1 MTTLFISDLHLDE
14 SRPYITELFLHFLET
29 EARQADAL
37 YILGDLFEFWS
48 GDDIRNPLNNSV
60 LDGLKALTDSGV
72 KCFFVKGN
80 RDFLV
85 NKGFEKAT
93 GVKVL
98 GDYTGIFLDGHKVL
112 IAHGDTF
119 CTLDEKYQAFRA
131 AVNIPW
137 RQWLFTCLPIFVRER
152 IADKI
157 RGHSKA
163 GNQQK
168 SMSIMDVTES
178 EVIDKMN
185 EYNCELLIH
194 GHTHKPAIHEVAL
207 GNEKTGRRVVLG
219 DWFDQG
225 SVLVW
230 NNGTYDL
237 QQREFLSALASE
249 QDSD

>member
-14 SRPYITELFLHFLET
+14 RRPQVTELFLHFLAT

-48 GDDIRNPLNNSV
+48 GDDISNPLNDSIQ
-60 LDGLKALTDSGV
+60 DGLKALTDSGI
-72 KCFFVKGN
+72 KCYLVKGN

-85 NKGFEKAT
+85 NKRFAKRT
-93 GVKVL
+93 GVTVL
-98 GDYTGIFLDGHKVL
+98 GDYTAIDLDGQKVL

-137 RQWLFTCLPIFVRER
+137 RQKLFTSLPIFVREA
-152 IADKI
+152 IANKI
-157 RGHSKA
+157 RGHSQE

-168 SMSIMDVTES
+168 SMTIMDVTES
-178 EVIDKMN
+178 EVIDKMQ
-185 EYNCELLIH
+185 EFNCDILIH
-194 GHTHKPAIHEVAL
+194 GHTHKPNIHDVAL
-207 GNEKTGRRVVLG
+207 TADKNGKRIVLG

-230 NNGTYDL
+230 HDGQYDL
-237 QQREFLSALASE
+237 QQRAFLGATE
-249 QDSD
+249 EK

>member
-14 SRPYITELFLHFLET
+14 RRPQITELFLHFLAT
-29 EARQADAL
+29 EARQADTL

-48 GDDIRNPLNNSV
+48 GDDISNPLNDSV
-60 LDGLKALTDSGV
+60 QDALKALTNSGV
-72 KCFFVKGN
+72 KCFLVKGN

-85 NKGFEKAT
+85 NKRFAKRT
-93 GVKVL
+93 GVVIL
-98 GDYTGIFLDGHKVL
+98 GDYTAIDLDGQKVL

-137 RQWLFTCLPIFVRER
+137 RQKLFTCLPIFVREA

-157 RGHSKA
+157 RGKSQE

-178 EVIDKMN
+178 EVIKQMQAFD
-185 EYNCELLIH
+185 CEILIH
-194 GHTHKPAIHEVAL
+194 GHTHKPNIHDVPL
-207 GNEKTGRRVVLG
+207 SPDKNGKRIVLG

-230 NNGTYDL
+230 QNGQYDL
-237 QQREFLSALASE
+237 QQRAFLKNT
-249 QDSD
+249 

>member
-14 SRPYITELFLHFLET
+14 RRPQVTELFLHFLAT

-48 GDDIRNPLNNSV
+48 GDDISNPLNDSIQ
-60 LDGLKALTDSGV
+60 DGLKALTDSGI
-72 KCFFVKGN
+72 KCYLVKGN

-85 NKGFEKAT
+85 NKRFAKRT
-93 GVKVL
+93 GVTVL
-98 GDYTGIFLDGHKVL
+98 GDYTAIDLDGQKVL

-137 RQWLFTCLPIFVRER
+137 RQKLFTSLPIFVRKA
-152 IADKI
+152 IANKI
-157 RGHSKA
+157 RGHSQE

-168 SMSIMDVTES
+168 SMTIMDVTES
-178 EVIDKMN
+178 EVIDKMQ
-185 EYNCELLIH
+185 EFNCDILIH
-194 GHTHKPAIHEVAL
+194 GHTHKPNIHDVAL
-207 GNEKTGRRVVLG
+207 ATDKTGKRIVLG

-230 NNGTYDL
+230 RDGQYDL
-237 QQREFLSALASE
+237 QQRAFLGATE
-249 QDSD
+249 EK

>member
-1 MTTLFISDLHLDE
+1 MTTLFISDLHLDDR
-14 SRPYITELFLHFLET
+14 RPQITELFLHFLAT

-48 GDDIRNPLNNSV
+48 GDDISNPLNDSV
-60 LDGLKALTDSGV
+60 QDGLKALTESGV
-72 KCFFVKGN
+72 KCFLVKGN

-85 NKGFEKAT
+85 SKRFAKRT
-93 GVKVL
+93 GMTIL
-98 GDYTGIFLDGHKVL
+98 GDYTAINLDGQNVL

-119 CTLDEKYQAFRA
+119 CTLDEKYQAFRT

-137 RQWLFTCLPIFVRER
+137 RQKLFTALPIFVREA

-157 RGHSKA
+157 RGKSQA

-168 SMSIMDVTES
+168 SMNIMDVTES
-178 EVIDKMN
+178 EVISKML
-185 EYNCELLIH
+185 EFKCDTLIH
-194 GHTHKPAIHEVAL
+194 GHTHKPYIHDVAL
-207 GNEKTGRRVVLG
+207 SANKQGKRIVLG

-230 NNGTYDL
+230 SEGKYDL
-237 QQREFLSALASE
+237 QQRAFLTS
-249 QDSD
+249 

>member
-1 MTTLFISDLHLDE
+1 MTTLFISDLHLDDR
-14 SRPYITELFLHFLET
+14 RPQITELFLHFLAT

-48 GDDIRNPLNNSV
+48 GDDISNPLNDSV
-60 LDGLKALTDSGV
+60 QDGLKALTESGV
-72 KCFFVKGN
+72 KCFLVKGN

-85 NKGFEKAT
+85 SKRFAKRT
-93 GVKVL
+93 GMTIL
-98 GDYTGIFLDGHKVL
+98 GDYTAINLDGQNVL

-119 CTLDEKYQAFRA
+119 CTLDEKYQAFRT

-137 RQWLFTCLPIFVRER
+137 RQKLFTALPIFVREA

-157 RGHSKA
+157 RGKSQA

-168 SMSIMDVTES
+168 SMNIMDVTES
-178 EVIDKMN
+178 EVISKML
-185 EYNCELLIH
+185 EFKCDTLIH
-194 GHTHKPAIHEVAL
+194 GHTHKPYIHDVAL
-207 GNEKTGRRVVLG
+207 SANKQGKRIVLG

-230 NNGTYDL
+230 NEGKYDL
-237 QQREFLSALASE
+237 QQRAFLTS
-249 QDSD
+249 

>member
-1 MTTLFISDLHLDE
+1 MTTLFISDLHLDDR
-14 SRPYITELFLHFLET
+14 RPQITELFLHFLAT

-48 GDDIRNPLNNSV
+48 GDDISNPLNDSV
-60 LDGLKALTDSGV
+60 QDGLKALTASGV
-72 KCFFVKGN
+72 KCFLVKGN

-85 NKGFEKAT
+85 SKRFAKRT
-93 GVKVL
+93 GMTIL
-98 GDYTGIFLDGHKVL
+98 GDYTAINLDGQNVL

-119 CTLDEKYQAFRA
+119 CTLDEKYQAFRT

-137 RQWLFTCLPIFVRER
+137 RQKLFTALPIFVREA

-157 RGHSKA
+157 RGKSKA

-168 SMSIMDVTES
+168 SMNIMDVTES
-178 EVIDKMN
+178 EVISKML
-185 EYNCELLIH
+185 EFKCDTLIH
-194 GHTHKPAIHEVAL
+194 GHTHKPYIHDVAL
-207 GNEKTGRRVVLG
+207 SANKQGKRIVLG

-230 NNGTYDL
+230 NEGKYDL
-237 QQREFLSALASE
+237 QQRAFLAK
-249 QDSD
+249 

>member
-14 SRPYITELFLHFLET
+14 RRPQITELFLHFLAT
-29 EARQADAL
+29 EAREADAL

-48 GDDIRNPLNNSV
+48 GDDIRNTLNDSV
-60 LDGLKALTDSGV
+60 KNGLKALTNSGV

-85 NKGFEKAT
+85 NKRFTKET
-93 GVKVL
+93 GVVIL
-98 GDYTGIFLDGHKVL
+98 GDYTAINLDGQKVL

-137 RQWLFTCLPIFVRER
+137 RQKLFTCLPIFVREA

-157 RGHSKA
+157 RGKSQQ

-168 SMSIMDVTES
+168 SMTIMDVTES
-178 EVIDKMN
+178 EVINKMQ
-185 EYNCELLIH
+185 EYHCDILIH
-194 GHTHKPAIHEVAL
+194 GHTHKPNIHDVQLAA
-207 GNEKTGRRVVLG
+207 GKIGKRIVLG

-225 SVLVW
+225 SVLIW
-230 NNGTYDL
+230 RDGQYDL
-237 QQREFLSALASE
+237 QQREFLKDA
-249 QDSD
+249 